1 MNAKHL
7 NWDRILDL
15 IEQEDGP
22 DPAIQTH
29 LDNCPACASRMAEA
43 MRCINSLAS
52 SRSLSRL
59 CTVPDKLIEQTLA
72 RLFATDSSAAENAAR
87 DLSEAATRIV
97 NEAKRRLEVVVA
109 QLVADSTETVLGVR
123 GTEVATPR
131 MLRYEAKG
139 FAITLS
145 LLEGAGAAPL
155 EIMGQ
160 LVPTTAGGRIPD
172 GATAEALVGDQTVE
186 ARLSPYGEFTLKQLT
201 TGIREIK
208 IAVGT
213 QEICLPIPPVL

>member
-7 NWDRILDL
+7 TWDRILDV
-15 IEQEDGP
+15 IENEDGP

-29 LDNCPACASRMAEA
+29 LDHCTDCASRMAEA
-43 MRCINSLAS
+43 MRCIDSLACT
-52 SRSLSRL
+52 RSLSRL

-72 RLFATDSSAAENAAR
+72 RLFATDSSAAENATGE
-87 DLSEAATRIV
+87 LSEAAARII

-109 QLVADSTETVLGVR
+109 QLVADSAQTVLGVR

-139 FAITLS
+139 FAITVS
-145 LLEGAGAAPL
+145 LIEGTGATPL

-160 LVPTTAGGRIPD
+160 VVPTTAGGTIPD
-172 GATAEALVGDQTVE
+172 GATAAALVGDRTIE
-186 ARLSPYGEFTLKQLT
+186 ARLSHYGEFTLKQLT
-201 TGIREIK
+201 TGIGEIK

-213 QEICLPIPPVL
+213 QEICLPIPPGL